1 MSVKCILH
9 GQQDDTKFS
18 IGGGSMFGSINMQ
31 DNQITNM
38 RNPVDDSDAA
48 TKKYVDDHTPS
59 AMIYEE
65 LPAKPSTPIADGQE
79 IPYTWKEINAI
90 TLAGKAQEYFSLGAT
105 KLVNLSTAVL
115 GANAATMMVI
125 GFNQDGENTTTF
137 QTKGVLPTTIK
148 FGSNAQWIGS
158 TARTQCQNFYNAC
171 DAKSFIKTVSKGT
184 CPDISKPRNGTAI
197 YNDETVWLPSEREIG
212 YDSYSPLSPANST
225 ISNAECTQ
233 GYNAAYSYYTSNTTR
248 VKYQMSANGALTTS
262 KLKYWIRSRL
272 YNLVDYVINI
282 TDGGSINFNYY
293 TEIYGLAPAFVIG
306 NSDAPSPSAKITQ
319 DGEDI
324 TDKVKELMGGG
335 TLYTATIG
343 TTWSEDST
351 TGAKYQ
357 EVAISGIKST
367 DGAQIDHVFTGSD
380 TSNDY
385 AAFVEAEN
393 QYLTYITNGYAETI
407 DGAIKFVIFGDA
419 PTVEIPI
426 VVKVG

>member
-9 GQQDDTKFS
+9 GQQDDTKFDKA
-18 IGGGSMFGSINMQ
+18 GGTISGPIDMQ
-31 DNQITNM
+31 NNQITNIK
-38 RNPVDDSDAA
+38 NPVNDSDAA
-48 TKKYVDDHTPS
+48 TKKYVDDHTVT

-115 GANAATMMVI
+115 GANTATMRII

-137 QTKGVLPTTIK
+137 QTKNALPTTTV
-148 FGSNAQWIGS
+148 FGSSAVWIGS

-184 CPDISKPRNGTAI
+184 CPSANSSRNGDVT
-197 YNDETVWLPSEREIG
+197 YNDETVFLLSEREFG
-212 YDSYSPLSPANST
+212 LDSDSPLSTANSST
-225 ISNAECTQ
+225 SKAECTA
-233 GYNAAYSYYTSNTTR
+233 NKNFAYSYYTSNSTR
-248 VKYQMSANGALTTS
+248 IMYLGDTS
-262 KLKYWIRSRL
+262 TSSYGYPWERSRNYTDSTNVCCVYVNGSATSYR
-272 YNLVDYVINI
+272 YNNN
-282 TDGGSINFNYY
+282 SR
-293 TEIYGLAPAFVIG
+293 GLAPAFVIG

-351 TGAKYQ
+351 TGTKYQ

>member
-9 GQQDDTKFS
+9 GQQDDTKFDKA
-18 IGGGSMFGSINMQ
+18 GGTISGPIDMQ
-31 DNQITNM
+31 NNQITNIK
-38 RNPVDDSDAA
+38 NPVNDSDAA

-65 LPAKPSTPIADGQE
+65 LPAKPSTPIADGE
-79 IPYTWKEINAI
+79 AIPYTWEQINAI

-115 GANAATMMVI
+115 GANTATMRII

-137 QTKGVLPTTIK
+137 QTKNVLPTQTA
-148 FGSNAQWIGS
+148 FGSSAVWIGS

-184 CPDISKPRNGTAI
+184 CPSTNSSRNGDVT
-197 YNDETVWLPSEREIG
+197 YNDETVFLLSEREFG
-212 YDSYSPLSPANST
+212 LDTYSPLSTANST
-225 ISNAECTQ
+225 TSRAECTQ
-233 GYNAAYSYYTSNTTR
+233 GKNFAYSYYTSNATR
-248 VKYQMSANGALTTS
+248 IMYLGDTSTDNHGYPWERSRYCDSSHSTYVCFVGGNGAARYDS
-262 KLKYWIRSRL
+262 YSRSL
-272 YNLVDYVINI
+272 
-282 TDGGSINFNYY
+282 S
-293 TEIYGLAPAFVIG
+293 LAPAFVIG
-306 NSDAPSPSAKITQ
+306 NSDASSPSAKISQ

-335 TLYTATIG
+335 TFYTATIG